1 MISCVYAVCYK
12 QDRHG
17 VHQDTCYGDV
27 VCARSGNVCTDDDEA
42 IQYLPKMC
50 IRDRAGI
57 VMDSRSLSYGKEKE
71 SRSRSGSTTPFGYV
85 KGTLW

>member
-27 VCARSGNVCTDDDEA
+27 VCARSGNVCTDDDEEKSTKKA
-42 IQYLPKMC
+42 VKQ
-50 IRDRAGI
+50 
-57 VMDSRSLSYGKEKE
+57 VKEKLE
-71 SRSRSGSTTPFGYV
+71 KTTLGDITELAAL
-85 KGTLW
+85 KEQMTADAAAAKEENKD